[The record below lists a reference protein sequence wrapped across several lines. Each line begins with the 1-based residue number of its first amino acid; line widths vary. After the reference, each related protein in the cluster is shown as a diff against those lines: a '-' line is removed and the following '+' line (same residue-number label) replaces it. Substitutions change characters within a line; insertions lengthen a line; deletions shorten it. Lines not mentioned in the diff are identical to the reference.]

1 MQIVKAR
8 TLRPWTL
15 LVVLLLTAAS
25 SSTLAVFQSAR
36 PGADLTPVGDAAGFV
51 HILQGSQN
59 VLWTSMLGPI
69 STVEVTGWPVSDDDT
84 DLGGALV
91 IENVDGAVSGVVDFG
106 EKPKTLVF
114 SP

>member
-1 MQIVKAR
+1 MQTVKAR

-25 SSTLAVFQSAR
+25 SSTFAVFHSTR
-36 PGADLTPVGDAAGFV
+36 PGADLTPVGDAAGIV
-51 HILQGSQN
+51 QILQGSQN
-59 VLWTSMLGPI
+59 VLWTSLLGPI
-69 STVEVTGWPVSDDDT
+69 STVEITGWPVSGDGT
-84 DLGGALV
+84 DLGGAVV